1 MENENLQKRPKRKQK
16 IWNRKKKSR
25 NLSPHLLNFYIY
37 VLYSLA
43 DRPTDQNSYNRLSL
57 IRWIITKKSDFYLRK
72 LQRNRLFFIFL
83 QFYKIIWY
91 NCFLRCN
98 RRADWFS
105 FESRRELAEQS
116 EQCQPS
122 IKSHYLHTQNWTV
135 SKI

>member
-16 IWNRKKKSR
+16 IWNRKKNHETFHHIYSIFTFM
-25 NLSPHLLNFYIY
+25 SYIA
-37 VLYSLA
+37 V
-43 DRPTDQNSYNRLSL
+43 QNSYNRLSL